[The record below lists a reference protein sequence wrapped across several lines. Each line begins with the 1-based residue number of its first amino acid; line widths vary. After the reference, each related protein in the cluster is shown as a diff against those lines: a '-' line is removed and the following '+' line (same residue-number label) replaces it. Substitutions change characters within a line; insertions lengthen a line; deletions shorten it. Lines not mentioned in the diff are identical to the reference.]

1 MTPQLDRLMIHTEA
15 WEGGYD
21 ASLYAYPDRGPD
33 APASIVAHIIGPDD
47 HHDMYEAGRDIDHAM
62 QALAAARNSGF
73 NFDRFRAEQRWRE
86 RAERN
91 ELDLY

>member
-1 MTPQLDRLMIHTEA
+1 MIIKRTDCGDGYTATIYADPTEDR
-15 WEGGYD
+15 D
-21 ASLYAYPDRGPD
+21 APPWFTVEILGPD
-33 APASIVAHIIGPDD
+33 EKVADRYRAGQDIG
-47 HHDMYEAGRDIDHAM
+47 HAM